1 MPGRLGT
8 APSVRPFAAATQFM
22 TPPDD
27 LTLMRS
33 IAAGDREAMS
43 QMYDRHAPRVLAV
56 CRRVMGDAGEAEDVV
71 TDVFFELWRRAD
83 RFDPDRGSPITYLM
97 TLSRSRAIDRKRS
110 RSSGPKMTSTDTD
123 AAQSAAD
130 FSTPLDKSDSAE
142 QGDRVR
148 RAVALLDPAQRE
160 SIEFAFFDGLTH
172 TQIAE
177 RLKKPLGSVKTYIR
191 QGLIRLRE
199 NLRIDR

>member
-1 MPGRLGT
+1 
-8 APSVRPFAAATQFM
+8 M

-33 IAAGDREAMS
+33 IAGGDREAMA

-56 CRRVMGDAGEAEDVV
+56 CRRVLGDAGDAEDVL
-71 TDVFFELWRRAD
+71 TDIFFELWRRAD

-97 TLSRSRAIDRKRS
+97 TLTRSRAIDRKRS
-110 RSSGPKMTSTDTD
+110 RSAGPKMTSTDTD
-123 AAQSAAD
+123 AARSAAD
-130 FSTPLDKSDSAE
+130 LSTPLDKSDSTE
-142 QGDRVR
+142 QADRVR
-148 RAVALLDPAQRE
+148 RAVASLDPAQRE
-160 SIEFAFFDGLTH
+160 MIEFAFFDGLTH